1 MPRAQVRIW
10 GHTAFQCC
18 TASPFT
24 PVIVITSCAFKH
36 LKKQLHGISCS
47 GQISLRLFSA
57 IRTFRLLIVFFVFKC
72 FKKQGHGEHFFP
84 QLLMDASVIKQSV
97 PCPGGRPLG
106 LWHSFSVPCWLA
118 AAWSALFL
126 HFRTD
131 QIEKGL
137 LLPALLRLMMEKNL
151 RTKVLG

>member
-1 MPRAQVRIW
+1 MPRVQVHIW
-10 GHTAFQCC
+10 DHTAFQCC

-47 GQISLRLFSA
+47 GQIWLRLFSA
-57 IRTFRLLIVFFVFKC
+57 IRTFRLLIVFFFFFNC

-84 QLLMDASVIKQSV
+84 LASDGLECYKAKRAVSWGAPVRALAFLFCSLLVSSSVECLVSTFQS
-97 PCPGGRPLG
+97 RL
-106 LWHSFSVPCWLA
+106 
-118 AAWSALFL
+118 
-126 HFRTD
+126 
-131 QIEKGL
+131 EKGL